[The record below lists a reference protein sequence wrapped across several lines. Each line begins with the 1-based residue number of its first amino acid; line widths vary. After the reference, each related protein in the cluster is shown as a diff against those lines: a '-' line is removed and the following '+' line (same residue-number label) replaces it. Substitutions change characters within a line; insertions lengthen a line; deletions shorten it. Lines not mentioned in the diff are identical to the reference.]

1 MVVTPLPEL
10 LSKSSLLQ
18 GGRKEDSSWFVL
30 RNHLL
35 ALSFKDN
42 VNACL
47 LLRSTI
53 LLACCSTMHHVG
65 VDSDD
70 NGLNLLSTTQCL
82 SASVCKVIG
91 APAAHRQS
99 LPFLYDVNL
108 SGKERRKLKSRT
120 RPMHGMASR
129 QFLRLGHYVAVKRW
143 PLNWIRSARVSHDC
157 HPLVSPAWPVP
168 FRHRITRARITRD
181 SSRFSL

>member
-1 MVVTPLPEL
+1 MRRHRNYSIVHEVNNLFLCFYCEFRALYFNSRLHKVHQPVQTQMVVTPLPEL

-53 LLACCSTMHHVG
+53 LLVCCSTMYHVG

-99 LPFLYDVNL
+99 LPFLYDVNS
-108 SGKERRKLKSRT
+108 SGKERRKLMQHVTCDISKVTRT
-120 RPMHGMASR
+120 
-129 QFLRLGHYVAVKRW
+129 
-143 PLNWIRSARVSHDC
+143 
-157 HPLVSPAWPVP
+157 
-168 FRHRITRARITRD
+168 
-181 SSRFSL
+181 

>member
-1 MVVTPLPEL
+1 MYFNSRLHKVHQPVQTQMVVTPLPEL

-35 ALSFKDN
+35 ALSFKDS

-53 LLACCSTMHHVG
+53 LLVCCSTMHHVG

-99 LPFLYDVNL
+99 LPFLYDVNS
-108 SGKERRKLKSRT
+108 SGKEGRKLKSRT
-120 RPMHGMASR
+120 RPTHAWHGISSIFKARLIRSSQAMTIEQRSSKR
-129 QFLRLGHYVAVKRW
+129 QCLRLVM
-143 PLNWIRSARVSHDC
+143 
-157 HPLVSPAWPVP
+157 
-168 FRHRITRARITRD
+168 
-181 SSRFSL
+181 